1 MGALLA
7 PILVII
13 VINIIIFIWI
23 VVVVIQHARKKVAR
37 MNKTIS
43 NKQILCMTISI
54 SGVLFL
60 FGLTWLFFVFTFSV
74 PGLRETFQILFTIF
88 NSLQGFFVFAF
99 IFFTVEGSGY
109 WKACLSCEMHRSR
122 LIQPSIGSTKK
133 QSTDF
138 STISRQDK
146 RTSEMLQNVL
156 TTEMKKE
163 QLNTEQLQS
172 STDTAIE
179 LLSMNTSSSVVHEN
193 GQDAIGSDESQPGK
207 QTDTKPLKVMVK
219 RYSTKK
225 YKRHQVEEVKVQF
238 YHEDSSSSDEGS
250 YTAAGYDFVELWS

>member
-1 MGALLA
+1 MGTLLA

-23 VVVVIQHARKKVAR
+23 VVVVIRQARKKVVR
-37 MNKTIS
+37 MNKTMN
-43 NKQILCMTISI
+43 NKQILRMAITIN
-54 SGVLFL
+54 GVLFL

-99 IFFTVEGSGY
+99 IFFTAEGSGY
-109 WKACLSCEMHRSR
+109 WKACLMHKSR
-122 LIQPSIGSTKK
+122 VTQPSFGSTKK
-133 QSTDF
+133 QGTDF

-146 RTSEMLQNVL
+146 RTSEILQNVS
-156 TTEMKKE
+156 TIEMKKE
-163 QLNTEQLQS
+163 QLNTDHEQPQP
-172 STDTAIE
+172 STDTAVE

-193 GQDAIGSDESQPGK
+193 GHGSDECQAGK
-207 QTDTKPLKVMVK
+207 QMDTKPLKVLVK

-225 YKRHQVEEVKVQF
+225 YKRHQVEEVKVHF
-238 YHEDSSSSDEGS
+238 NHEDSSSSDEGS
-250 YTAAGYDFVELWS
+250 NTAAGHDSVEMWS